1 MTVMDANEAIP
12 GLRGFSVVLA
22 QGDLKASSAAN
33 ENVPPAAAK
42 ALADL
47 KDFLP
52 YKSYKLLDTQ
62 WTMGSGRISGRL
74 KGPDGKEYSIEV
86 TTRKGAAAD
95 APVSVSRFIIRE
107 TGPFAAGDARTLT
120 FTRGSRSGATT
131 QTEAVNQGSAKNF
144 AFFNGMGPNIIDTSF
159 SMTLGETVVV
169 GTSRLQGDTALVVLL
184 TAVSKTETTAAKR

>member
-1 MTVMDANEAIP
+1 MVSVSQSDEPIA

-22 QGDLKASSAAN
+22 QGDLKAGTGAS

-52 YKSYKLLDTQ
+52 YKSYRLLDTQ

-74 KGPDGKEYSIEV
+74 KGPEGKEYFIEV
-86 TTRKGAAAD
+86 TTRKGATPD
-95 APVSVSRFIIRE
+95 APVSVTRFAVSE
-107 TGPFAAGDARTLT
+107 ATPGADGTK
-120 FTRGSRSGATT
+120 FTRFRGSISSSQTQAQGEKAAPPSFYSILGLGA
-131 QTEAVNQGSAKNF
+131 G
-144 AFFNGMGPNIIDTSF
+144 NIINTSF
-159 SMTLGETVVV
+159 SMNLGETVVV

-184 TAVSKTETTAAKR
+184 TAVSKTETAARK